1 MQNFVNTGKVLTISD
16 IRKVEK
22 SINII
27 FPNDLVNL
35 YLQYNGGEIDNDKY
49 LYVDDYNDVDV
60 SIKTFMPMKYKRN
73 ENDVLLEEDYRLF
86 AIEKKLIPL
95 SHIPFAIDDGGY
107 PYSIN
112 INDNKIYI
120 GYIEDYDGT
129 PESTIRFIANSL
141 TEFIDGIKTEEEA
154 YK

>member
-1 MQNFVNTGKVLTISD
+1 MQNFINTGETLTISD
-16 IRKVEK
+16 IREVEK
-22 SINII
+22 NINIT
-27 FPNDLVNL
+27 FPTDLVNL
-35 YLQYNGGEIDNDKY
+35 YLQYNGGEIDGNRY
-49 LYVDDYNDVDV
+49 FYVDDYNDIDV

-73 ENDVLLEEDYRLF
+73 KNDVLLEEYYRLF
-86 AIEKKLIPL
+86 AIEKTLIPL

-112 INDNKIYI
+112 ANDNKIYI

-129 PESTIRFIANSL
+129 PESTTRFIANSL
-141 TEFIDGIKTEEEA
+141 TEFIDGIKTEKEA